1 MKKKYTA
8 FFLLILTIAA
18 GVFLAFSFSNE
29 KAKPVVQNEIDHK
42 IKKASS
48 EAISKETF
56 NEQSEIEQLVADMTI
71 DEKIGQMMV
80 VGFQSS
86 ELDEHAKKMIEDY
99 HVGGIILFDRN
110 MDNPKQVATLNQN
123 LQKLALEQEHQIPL
137 IISVDQEGGQ
147 IVRMKEKVSPIPS
160 QQELGKQS
168 DENKV
173 YESAY
178 HNAQELNAMGFN
190 VNFAPVLDL
199 SETDTRSFGTDPQK
213 AAVFSKQVIKG
224 FHDGNITGALKHF
237 PGHGRT
243 TVDPHVETSAVK
255 VSSEELENQDIYPFA
270 NMIHTV
276 DYNQFFVMVTHVK
289 YPAYDKE
296 NPASVSPII
305 INDLL
310 REKLGYQGLVV
321 TDDLEM
327 GAVNKYFT
335 YGDLGAKA
343 VGAGVDL
350 LLVCHTFENQ
360 EKVFRGIKNAVEA
373 GQISEER
380 LDEAVKRILSYKQ
393 QAMNREIA
401 NPQKAEQLVG
411 K

>member
-8 FFLLILTIAA
+8 FFLLILIIAA
-18 GVFLAFSFSNE
+18 GAFLAFNSSNE
-29 KAKPVVQNEIDHK
+29 KAKPAVQKETNHQV
-42 IKKASS
+42 KKTSS
-48 EAISKETF
+48 EP
-56 NEQSEIEQLVADMTI
+56 NSEEAFGAQDDIEQLVANMTV

-80 VGFQSS
+80 VGFQSG
-86 ELDEHAKKMIEDY
+86 ELDDHAKKMIEDY

-110 MDNPKQVATLNQN
+110 MENPKQVATLNQN
-123 LQKLALEQEHQIPL
+123 LQKLARNQEHHIPL

-147 IVRMKEKVSPIPS
+147 IVRMKEKVSPIPA

-178 HNAQELNAMGFN
+178 HNAQELKAMGFN

-199 SETDTRSFGTDPQK
+199 SETDTRSFGTNPQK

-224 FHDGNITGALKHF
+224 FHDGKITGALKHF

-243 TVDPHVETSAVK
+243 TVDPHVETSDVK
-255 VSSEELENQDIYPFA
+255 ASSQELENQDIYPFTS
-270 NMIHTV
+270 MIHNV
-276 DYNQFFVMVTHVK
+276 DHNQFFVMVTHVK

-296 NPASVSPII
+296 NPASVSPLII
-305 INDLL
+305 TDLL
-310 REKLGYQGLVV
+310 RKKLGYQGLVV

-350 LLVCHTFENQ
+350 LLVCHTLENQ

-373 GQISEER
+373 GEISEER
-380 LDEAVKRILSYKQ
+380 LDESVKRILSYKQ
-393 QAMNREIA
+393 QAMNQEIA

-411 K
+411 Q